1 MLENCD
7 REYFYYPIRALS
19 EFYAEEV
26 HERSLG
32 KRLNAE
38 SLLAYKGKKERIG
51 REYQLKDFTK
61 AVMNNTHR

>member
-7 REYFYYPIRALS
+7 QEFYYFPIRALS

-38 SLLAYKGKKERIG
+38 SMLSYKTKKDRMG
-51 REYQLKDFTK
+51 REY
-61 AVMNNTHR
+61 

>member
-1 MLENCD
+1 MLENCEP
-7 REYFYYPIRALS
+7 EYFYYPIRALS

-38 SLLAYKGKKERIG
+38 SLL
-51 REYQLKDFTK
+51 
-61 AVMNNTHR
+61 

>member
-7 REYFYYPIRALS
+7 PEYFYYPIRALS

-38 SLLAYKGKKERIG
+38 SLLQYKTKKDRMG
-51 REYQLKDFTK
+51 RVY
-61 AVMNNTHR
+61 